1 MILFPA
7 IDIKD
12 GKCIRLTKG
21 LLNNIKIYNQDP
33 IEQAKIFKDSGCE
46 WIHIV
51 DIDAAFSGKPSNYK
65 IIYEIKEVTGCKIQ
79 VGGGIR
85 NIETIKAL
93 LFNSIDRVIL
103 GTVAVENPKLIQ
115 KVCKEFPN
123 QIIVGVDSKNRRV
136 ATEGWSKTTSILDI
150 EFIKNLDKIGVKR
163 VIYTDIE
170 KDGLLDGMSLKQIKE
185 LLFNTSIKIIAS
197 GGVSSL
203 DDLTKL
209 KELNDKNLE
218 GVIVGKAIYE
228 QKIKV
233 SEAIKILK

>member
-115 KVCKEFPN
+115 RRAP
-123 QIIVGVDSKNRRV
+123 IISTLIGLNGVAKSNP
-136 ATEGWSKTTSILDI
+136 KTPS
-150 EFIKNLDKIGVKR
+150 
-163 VIYTDIE
+163 
-170 KDGLLDGMSLKQIKE
+170 M
-185 LLFNTSIKIIAS
+185 
-197 GGVSSL
+197 
-203 DDLTKL
+203 
-209 KELNDKNLE
+209 
-218 GVIVGKAIYE
+218 
-228 QKIKV
+228 
-233 SEAIKILK
+233 